1 MSERFKGQVAVVTGG
16 ASGIGR
22 ACAELLA
29 EQGATVAVLD
39 VDVSNAIKVAE
50 SLGGRGYALD
60 VSVVGDVEAVAQR
73 IEEELGPVRMLVNAA
88 GILQGAAVPPEEIS
102 MHMFDRIFEVN
113 LRGAYAVCVAFGLR
127 MGTRGTGSI
136 VNFGSIAAIR
146 STPLHAYGPLKA
158 AILRLTENL
167 AAEWGPK
174 GVRVN
179 CVSPGPVLTPPMQE
193 AIDKGL
199 RDRKRMEASAA
210 TGRIVLPRE
219 VALTVAFLLSE
230 DASAVTGVNLP
241 VDNGWLVADSW
252 AFFGGLRI
260 PV

>member
-1 MSERFKGQVAVVTGG
+1 MNERFKGQVAVITGG
-16 ASGIGR
+16 ASGIGL

-29 EQGATVAVLD
+29 EQGARVAVAD
-39 VDVSNAIKVAE
+39 IDESNAIKVAE

-60 VSVVGDVEAVAQR
+60 VSVAGDVEAVAQR
-73 IEEELGPVRMLVNAA
+73 IEEELGPVTMLVNAA
-88 GILQGAAVPPEEIS
+88 GILQGAAVPPEEVS
-102 MHMFDRIFEVN
+102 MQTFDRIYEVN

-127 MGTRGTGSI
+127 MGTRGNGAI

-167 AAEWGPK
+167 SAEWGPK

-179 CVSPGPVLTPPMQE
+179 CVSPGPVLTPPMQD
-193 AIDKGL
+193 AINKGL
-199 RDRKRMEASAA
+199 RDRKRMEDSAA
-210 TGRIVLPRE
+210 MGRIVLPRE

-252 AFFGGLRI
+252 AFFGGLRK
-260 PV
+260 PD

>member
-1 MSERFKGQVAVVTGG
+1 MNGRFEGQVAVITGG

-29 EQGATVAVLD
+29 EQGATVAVAD
-39 VDVSNAIKVAE
+39 VDASNAIKVAE
-50 SLGGRGYALD
+50 GLGGRGYALD
-60 VSVVGDVEAVAQR
+60 VSVAVDVDAVARR

-88 GILQGAAVPPEEIS
+88 GILQGAAVPPEEVP
-102 MHMFDRIFEVN
+102 MHTFDRLFEVN
-113 LRGAYAVCVAFGLR
+113 LRGAYAVCVAFGVR
-127 MGTRGTGSI
+127 MATRGTGSI

-158 AILRLTENL
+158 ALLRLTENL

-174 GVRVN
+174 GIRVN
-179 CVSPGPVLTPPMQE
+179 CVSPGPVLTPPMQQ
-193 AIDKGL
+193 AIEKGL

-219 VALTVAFLLSE
+219 VALAVAFLLSE
-230 DASAVTGVNLP
+230 DASAITGVNLP

-252 AFFGGLRI
+252 AFFGGLRRQS
-260 PV
+260 